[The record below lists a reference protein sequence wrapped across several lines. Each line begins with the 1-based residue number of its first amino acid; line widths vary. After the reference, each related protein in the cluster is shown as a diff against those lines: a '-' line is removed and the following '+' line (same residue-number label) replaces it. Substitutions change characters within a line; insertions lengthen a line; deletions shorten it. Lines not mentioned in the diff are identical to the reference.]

1 MKLRPAARERT
12 GDEEVAVFP
21 YDDRTGQK
29 RRRFPFVLVILVLI
43 NILVFVYQLTLS
55 PEALEAF
62 VRAWGVTPA
71 EITAGQDLPPTIP
84 VPVYLTLVTSMFI
97 HGGFL
102 HILVNLVFLWIFG
115 DNVEDAL
122 GHLTFL
128 FFYMAAGVFAGLANA
143 FLLTDSTVPGI
154 GASGAVAAV
163 LAGYLLLFPRAEVR
177 VLLILGPFLTVG
189 RIAALL
195 LIGIW
200 FVLQVWQGVGTLG
213 APVQEGGVAY
223 FAHIGGFMAGLIMM
237 FAIRTARGQRFGRLS
252 GGFWIGPIFRNWLL
266 LALALA
272 ILFGATSLLAGM
284 GMEGIAALVQGIIV
298 LAAALFALVDGVR
311 RIAGQPS
318 FLGSGI
324 GPGRLLAFLQVLI
337 VLGLLAGVVLGIG

>member
-1 MKLRPAARERT
+1 
-12 GDEEVAVFP
+12 VAVFP

-29 RRRFPFVLVILVLI
+29 RRRFPFVLVVLVLV

-55 PEALEAF
+55 PEALEGF

-84 VPVYLTLVTSMFI
+84 VPIYFTLITSMFI

-128 FFYMAAGVFAGLANA
+128 LYYLAAGIFAGLANA
-143 FLLTDSTVPGI
+143 FLLADSTVPGI

-163 LAGYLLLFPRAEVR
+163 LAGYVLLFPRAEVR

-200 FVLQVWQGVGTLG
+200 FVLQVWQGTGTLG
-213 APVQEGGVAY
+213 APAQEGGVAY
-223 FAHIGGFMAGLIMM
+223 FAHVGGFMAGLVMM
-237 FAIRTARGQRFGRLS
+237 WAIRTARGQRFGRLS
-252 GGFWIGPIFRNWLL
+252 GGLWIGPIFRNWLIL
-266 LALALA
+266 VVALVV
-272 ILFGATSLLAGM
+272 LFGATSLLAGM
-284 GMEGIAALVQGIIV
+284 GMEGVAALVQGIIV
-298 LAAALFALVDGVR
+298 LAAALLALVDGIR
-311 RIAGQPS
+311 RVMGQSS

-324 GPGRLLAFLQVLI
+324 GPGRLLAFLQILI
-337 VLGLLAGVVLGIG
+337 VLGLLGGLVLGIGG